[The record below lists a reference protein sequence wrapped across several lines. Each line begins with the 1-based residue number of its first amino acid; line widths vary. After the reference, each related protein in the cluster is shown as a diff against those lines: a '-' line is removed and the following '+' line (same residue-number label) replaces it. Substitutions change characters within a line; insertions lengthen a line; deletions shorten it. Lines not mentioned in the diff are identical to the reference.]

1 MSVLCINTVIDFI
14 LCVCVCVCV
23 RNVTQFGSDS
33 ESVGPKMDACHIMLI
48 RTEISSKNA
57 VGDVQRPHNC

>member
-1 MSVLCINTVIDFI
+1 MYVSFVYKYCNWFHI
-14 LCVCVCVCV
+14 VCVCVWV

-33 ESVGPKMDACHIMLI
+33 ESVGPKMDACHIMII